1 MAALLALLSS
11 FTWGTA
17 DFLGGILSKRR
28 NAIAVI
34 GGSQPFGLIAITIVA
49 LAFNK
54 FWFNEQII
62 IYGIFAGLIGM
73 LALMAY
79 YQALATGSMGIVAP
93 IGSLGVL
100 VPLVYAYLDGDKP
113 TTMQNIGIVAA
124 IIGVVLASGPE
135 FRGGTKSAPILLAL
149 GSAVFFGFV
158 VLFMAKGGQIN
169 APATVVV
176 MRVSQVSV
184 MLTLALVLRT
194 LGGLK
199 REDVPLLAATGS
211 MDAIANVFFTT
222 AASIGMLSIVSV
234 LGSLFPIATGIL
246 AWWFLKERLI
256 LIQYIGIVV
265 TMAGVVAITSG

>member
-34 GGSQPFGLIAITIVA
+34 GGSQPFGLFAITIVA

-113 TTMQNIGIVAA
+113 TTMQNIGIAAA

-135 FRGGTKSAPILLAL
+135 FRGGTKRAPILLAL

-256 LIQYIGIVV
+256 PIQYIGIVV

>member
-1 MAALLALLSS
+1 
-11 FTWGTA
+11 
-17 DFLGGILSKRR
+17 
-28 NAIAVI
+28 
-34 GGSQPFGLIAITIVA
+34 VA

-113 TTMQNIGIVAA
+113 TTMQNIGIAAA

-256 LIQYIGIVV
+256 PIQYIGIVV

>member
-113 TTMQNIGIVAA
+113 TTMQNIGIAAA

-135 FRGGTKSAPILLAL
+135 FRGGTKRAPILLAL
-149 GSAVFFGFV
+149 GAAVFFGFV

-256 LIQYIGIVV
+256 PIQYIGIVV

>member
-256 LIQYIGIVV
+256 PIQYIGIVV

>member
-113 TTMQNIGIVAA
+113 TTIQNIGIAAA

-256 LIQYIGIVV
+256 PIQYIGIVV

>member
-1 MAALLALLSS
+1 
-11 FTWGTA
+11 
-17 DFLGGILSKRR
+17 
-28 NAIAVI
+28 
-34 GGSQPFGLIAITIVA
+34 
-49 LAFNK
+49 
-54 FWFNEQII
+54 
-62 IYGIFAGLIGM
+62 
-73 LALMAY
+73 
-79 YQALATGSMGIVAP
+79 
-93 IGSLGVL
+93 
-100 VPLVYAYLDGDKP
+100 
-113 TTMQNIGIVAA
+113 
-124 IIGVVLASGPE
+124 
-135 FRGGTKSAPILLAL
+135 
-149 GSAVFFGFV
+149 
-158 VLFMAKGGQIN
+158 
-169 APATVVV
+169 

>member
-113 TTMQNIGIVAA
+113 TTIQNIGIAAA

-135 FRGGTKSAPILLAL
+135 FRGGTKRAPILLAL

-256 LIQYIGIVV
+256 PIQYIGIVV

>member
-113 TTMQNIGIVAA
+113 TTMQNMGIAAA
-124 IIGVVLASGPE
+124 IIGVILASGPE
-135 FRGGTKSAPILLAL
+135 FRGGTKRAPILLAL

-256 LIQYIGIVV
+256 PIQYIGIVV

>member
-234 LGSLFPIATGIL
+234 LGSLFPIATGFL

>member
-113 TTMQNIGIVAA
+113 TTMQNIGIAAA

-149 GSAVFFGFV
+149 GAAVFFGFV

-256 LIQYIGIVV
+256 PIQYIGIVV

>member
-113 TTMQNIGIVAA
+113 TTMQNIGIAAA

-256 LIQYIGIVV
+256 PIQYIGIVV

>member
-100 VPLVYAYLDGDKP
+100 VPLVYAYLDGDNP
-113 TTMQNIGIVAA
+113 TTMQNIGIAAA

-256 LIQYIGIVV
+256 PIQYIGIVV

>member
-149 GSAVFFGFV
+149 GAAVFFGFV

>member
-34 GGSQPFGLIAITIVA
+34 GGSQTFGLIAITIVA

-113 TTMQNIGIVAA
+113 TTMQNIGIAAA

-135 FRGGTKSAPILLAL
+135 FRGGTKRAPILLAL

-256 LIQYIGIVV
+256 PIQYIGIVV

>member
-113 TTMQNIGIVAA
+113 TTMQNMGIAAA

-256 LIQYIGIVV
+256 PIQYIGIVV